1 MNRETLHTA
10 LLWPHIALGSVALLS
25 MWVPLLSRK
34 GSKLHRRAG
43 WVYVAAMAVVSLTAL
58 GMSALWLSSGLPD
71 DRSRGLFF
79 GFLGLLSANNNLYGL
94 RALRLKRRAGPQ
106 LGALDVASSGGLA
119 LVGLGLL
126 GYGAASGQWL
136 SAGFGALGLV
146 LGAQQLREL
155 LRPPT
160 DKLRW
165 WFAHKSGMAGSCI
178 ATVTAVLVVNGP
190 RLGLPIPLG
199 ALWVAPTVVA
209 LVLLKTSGDKDRERF
224 SRGAG
229 SPPR

>member
-1 MNRETLHTA
+1 LNRETLHTA

-160 DKLRW
+160 DKLR
-165 WFAHKSGMAGSCI
+165 C
-178 ATVTAVLVVNGP
+178 
-190 RLGLPIPLG
+190 LPIPLW